1 MDMCELKW
9 VKWGE
14 FAQREVEVGLQE
26 GRGRGRWR

>member
-26 GRGRGRWR
+26 GRGK